1 MSWRHGLL
9 VLWRRD
15 PRPEL
20 RVCNAFTGGVTSLP
34 LMDVEGKW
42 GSGGIYR
49 PALLNLGRGGR
60 SFELLVMDVCLRT
73 RIFSSR
79 TGWWGSIRVVKP
91 PPEHGS
97 WCVIDEAMPTSPAV
111 VRRTVHWICR
121 SARGAGGVFVL
132 ALRVG
137 AAQATAIPPPP
148 PARLGGTASCTLT
161 DAAATLRMV
170 VSETEAVSMWRL
182 SAEGWSQEAVISK
195 QGIAKQVAAGMD
207 ARRTACWCVGFSE
220 RSGAVTFWMERVGLV
235 HLDLGTMEVVVVL
248 RWCREDDGTRAVAPV
263 RLQEID
269 LAALF
274 QVN

>member
-1 MSWRHGLL
+1 M
-9 VLWRRD
+9 
-15 PRPEL
+15 
-20 RVCNAFTGGVTSLP
+20 
-34 LMDVEGKW
+34 
-42 GSGGIYR
+42 
-49 PALLNLGRGGR
+49 
-60 SFELLVMDVCLRT
+60 
-73 RIFSSR
+73 
-79 TGWWGSIRVVKP
+79 VKP